1 MFSQSLY
8 AARQVGMETFVQFFQ
23 ILESK
28 RPFGTVLIIS
38 TQCNPFNI

>member
-8 AARQVGMETFVQFFQ
+8 AARQMGMETFVQFSQ

-28 RPFGTVLIIS
+28 QPFGTALIIS
-38 TQCNPFNI
+38 T